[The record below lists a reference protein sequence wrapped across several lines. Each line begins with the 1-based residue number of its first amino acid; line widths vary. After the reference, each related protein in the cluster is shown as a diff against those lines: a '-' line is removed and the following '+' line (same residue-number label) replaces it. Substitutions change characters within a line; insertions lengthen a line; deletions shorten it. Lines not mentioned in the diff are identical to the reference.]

1 MVQLPLHHQHGLLFI
16 ELSAQRWLLDTGSA
30 LSFGS
35 GAPAALDG
43 RPINVLPIL
52 ARPGKPLLT
61 GPKLAQ
67 GLGTACA
74 GAFGMDI
81 ISQFDWAFDVP
92 GRTCKVSAEAI
103 LLSDRTLELRQEGPL
118 LSVSARI
125 RNEERRLLLSS
136 GQQLSYLED
145 RIIETFTSGGKARDF
160 NPAFIG
166 GWYTADTYHV
176 PIDCGGLIAET
187 LRCGRLPP
195 SLRTD
200 VVPTGCDGV
209 LGVEFLS
216 SRPLALSPRR
226 RRLAYQNLRG

>member
-16 ELSAQRWLLDTGSA
+16 ELSGQRWLLDTGSA
-30 LSFGS
+30 LSFGT
-35 GAPAALDG
+35 GAPAAIDG
-43 RPINVLPIL
+43 RPVNVLPIL

-81 ISQFDWAFDVP
+81 ISQFDWAFDVA
-92 GRTCKVSAEAI
+92 GRSCRISAEAI
-103 LLSDRTLELRQEGPL
+103 LLSDRALELRQEGPL

-125 RNEERRLLLSS
+125 RNQERHLLLSS

-160 NPAFIG
+160 NPAFLG
-166 GWYTADTYHV
+166 GWYTTDTYHV
-176 PIDCGGLIAET
+176 PVDCGNLTAET

-200 VVPTGCDGV
+200 IVPTGCDGV
-209 LGVEFLS
+209 LGAEFLATRS
-216 SRPLALSPRR
+216 VALSPRR
-226 RRLAYQNLRG
+226 RRLAYQDRRG